1 MSVLVK
7 MLEFLLLFMFIH
19 LFMLKFMKFVQ
30 L

>member
-7 MLEFLLLFMFIH
+7 MLGFLLLFMFIL
-19 LFMLKFMKFVQ
+19 LFMLEFMKFVQ